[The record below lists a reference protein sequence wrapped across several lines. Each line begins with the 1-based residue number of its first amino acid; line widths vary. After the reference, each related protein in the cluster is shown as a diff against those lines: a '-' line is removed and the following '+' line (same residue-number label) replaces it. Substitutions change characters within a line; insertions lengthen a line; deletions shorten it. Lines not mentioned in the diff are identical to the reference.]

1 MLRRERGN
9 TKMAENVFNLS
20 KHVMKGYFLEVSKC
34 PERDEKPQFCK
45 RGVLLSMDKMNA
57 LLNALD

>member
-1 MLRRERGN
+1 MLRREQGN
-9 TKMAENVFNLS
+9 TKMAENVLNLS
-20 KHVMKGYFLEVSKC
+20 KDVMKGHLLEVSKC

-45 RGVLLSMDKMNA
+45 RGVVISMDKMKA